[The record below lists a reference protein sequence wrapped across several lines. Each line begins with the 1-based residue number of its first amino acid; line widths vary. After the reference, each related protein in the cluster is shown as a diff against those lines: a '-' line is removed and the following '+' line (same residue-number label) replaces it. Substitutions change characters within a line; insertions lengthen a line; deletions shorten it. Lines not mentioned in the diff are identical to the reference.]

1 MTTEPQSDFKW
12 RRPAWIAPAIV
23 LALIPGPLIFLIAQA
38 THIDALAL
46 LAAPCCVLIVW
57 PLLRLRGECWA
68 NLGFRRPASIR
79 RTLGVAIAAT
89 VLLVVGTIGL
99 RWLLTVTMGWQP
111 DTHRFD
117 ALRGNWTLLLF
128 GLVVAWTTAA
138 FAEEL
143 LFRGFIMHSVHQIMS
158 EATRAPGPWIWALV
172 ISAVLFGLGH
182 AYQGLAGAIITF
194 AIALG
199 YGAAF
204 FANRRNLWSAILA
217 HGLYDTVAFLLVFL
231 NWDQILHASA

>member
-1 MTTEPQSDFKW
+1 MTTQSESKW
-12 RRPAWIAPAIV
+12 RRPTWIALAIM
-23 LALIPGPLIFLIAQA
+23 LALVPGPLIFLVAQA

-46 LAAPCCVLIVW
+46 LAVPCCLLVAW
-57 PLLRLRGECWA
+57 PLLRLRGERWA

-89 VLLVVGTIGL
+89 ILLLVGTIVL
-99 RWLLTVTMGWQP
+99 RWLLTVTTGWQP

-117 ALRGNWTLLLF
+117 SLRGNWTLLLF

-158 EATRAPGPWIWALV
+158 EATRVRGPWIWALV

-204 FANRRNLWSAILA
+204 FANRRNLWSAILT

-231 NWDQILHASA
+231 NWDRMLHTSA